1 MKKLMIAAA
10 AVAMIGSAF
19 ADAQVY
25 EYKLSLKSTTC
36 KENKAIDGY
45 LIKMGLMEK
54 GEEIV
59 YRTPASLTIKGVS
72 WGCECDEALAGFW
85 GTTENNDNTW
95 HGLTFW
101 NTKNG
106 AFLGAG
112 KDDPTIYNGVE
123 FEWDMLNR
131 IGKKASEVE
140 LAFSII
146 PSGEAVDDNFEL
158 KLAGTGKI
166 TDKLVIDKDTEDVSD
181 CNSYIASV
189 KGSVAGYVNPEAGI
203 VVCNYCEEYDV
214 YCDVYQFCDC
224 GDDLTDPD
232 RTVAYGTFTM
242 KYNSAAS
249 KKLKTSARIATAY
262 SGFPKNV
269 KAVLTAANE

>member
-36 KENKAIDGY
+36 KEAKAVNSY
-45 LIKMGLMEK
+45 LTKMGLYIK
-54 GEEIV
+54 GDEIV

-72 WGCECDEALAGFW
+72 WGCECDEALAGVW
-85 GTTENNDNTW
+85 GTTENNDNAW

-106 AFLGAG
+106 NFLGG
-112 KDDPTIYNGVE
+112 VYNGVE

-140 LAFSII
+140 LSFTIV
-146 PSGEAVDDNFEL
+146 PSGDATDDNFEL
-158 KLAGTGKI
+158 KLAGAGKI
-166 TDKLVIDKDTEDVSD
+166 TDKIAILLDDEGKPDEVSD
-181 CNSYIASV
+181 CNSYISSV
-189 KGSVAGYVNPEAGI
+189 KGSVAGFVNPEAGI
-203 VVCNYCEEYDV
+203 IVCNYCEEYEV
-214 YCDVYQFCDC
+214 GCDVYQFCDC
-224 GDDLTDPD
+224 GDDLSDDT

-242 KYNSAAS
+242 KYNSSAS
-249 KKLKTSARIATAY
+249 KKLRTSAKIASSY
-262 SGFPKNV
+262 SGFPKSV
-269 KAVLTAANE
+269 KAALVAANE